1 MPQFHTK
8 IMIVPVILESDKLH
22 SHKERQYAGTIAAD
36 FYPRLIKQLLNIFN
50 TLVTTINVYDSLMLD
65 KGSTANSR
73 LFNNSKNQ
81 WNSES
86 ILGWISSKTLSNND
100 TKILAIC
107 DFDAYSNGLNFIFGE
122 AQIGG
127 RVGAIY
133 LSRLRQEF
141 YGLVSDVDLLQ
152 QRITKEAV
160 HELGHLFRLFHCER
174 RNCVM
179 HFSNSL
185 HDTDFKDY
193 YFCDR
198 CIALLFNMYQ

>member
-1 MPQFHTK
+1 
-8 IMIVPVILESDKLH
+8 MIVPVVLESDKLR
-22 SHKERQYAGTIAAD
+22 SHKEWQYAGTIATD

-50 TLVTTINVYDSLMLD
+50 TIVTTINVYDSLML
-65 KGSTANSR
+65 GSTANSH

-81 WNSES
+81 WNSEN
-86 ILGWISSKTLSNND
+86 ILEWISRKALPNSD

-107 DFDAYSNGLNFIFGE
+107 DFDAYSNGLNFVFGE
-122 AQIGG
+122 AQMGG

-141 YGLVSDVDLLQ
+141 YGHIPDSDLFQ
-152 QRITKEAV
+152 QRIIKETV
-160 HELGHLFRLFHCER
+160 HELGHLFRLSHCER

-185 HDTDFKDY
+185 KDTDFKDCN
-193 YFCDR
+193 FCDR
-198 CIALLFNMYQ
+198 CTALLELQRSLQ